1 MTLAKFGIR
10 QRLPMASNVPLL
22 TWEGGL
28 MSYSRS
34 LREEWERTADYVV
47 RIRDGARPA
56 DLPVRR
62 ADVFQLLLNKTTAK
76 ALGLTIPPS
85 LLALADQI
93 IE

>member
-1 MTLAKFGIR
+1 
-10 QRLPMASNVPLL
+10 MASNVPLL

-34 LREEWERTADYVV
+34 PHEEWKRAADYVV

-62 ADVFQLLLNKTTAK
+62 ADAFRLLVNNSTAK

-85 LLALADQI
+85 LLARADQI